1 MSEFKQSRVETMC
14 YCKYIR
20 LKVILVED
28 LIYMNERHVGFDSHL
43 G

>member
-1 MSEFKQSRVETMC
+1 MYEFKRSRVEIMC

-28 LIYMNERHVGFDSHL
+28 LIYMNESHMRFNRHF
-43 G
+43 